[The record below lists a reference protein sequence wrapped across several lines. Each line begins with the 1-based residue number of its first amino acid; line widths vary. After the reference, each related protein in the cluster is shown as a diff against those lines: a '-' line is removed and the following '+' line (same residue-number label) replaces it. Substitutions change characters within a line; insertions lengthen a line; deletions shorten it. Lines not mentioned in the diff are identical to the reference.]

1 MFFFPTPGLGPTCPP
16 LTTPPPS
23 SCLWSQETSSLGTCV
38 AKRSPPTSAVSWNA
52 SPTSASPMLSA
63 SSAASVSCRSF
74 GVRFCDQCERLKSQ
88 LCSRC
93 AGKYAEDVF
102 GELFVQ
108 AGAFA
113 VRVNTLGERV
123 DRLQVKVTQ
132 LDPKEEEG
140 TQASA
145 RTRLHLTKPPWF

>member
-1 MFFFPTPGLGPTCPP
+1 MRFHYQCV
-16 LTTPPPS
+16 
-23 SCLWSQETSSLGTCV
+23 TSS
-38 AKRSPPTSAVSWNA
+38 SIHD
-52 SPTSASPMLSA
+52 
-63 SSAASVSCRSF
+63 F
-74 GVRFCDQCERLKSQ
+74 
-88 LCSRC
+88 C

-113 VRVNTLGERV
+113 VRVSTLGERV

-140 TQASA
+140 KWCVAASMS
-145 RTRLHLTKPPWF
+145 

>member
-1 MFFFPTPGLGPTCPP
+1 MTNN
-16 LTTPPPS
+16 S
-23 SCLWSQETSSLGTCV
+23 SHKL
-38 AKRSPPTSAVSWNA
+38 
-52 SPTSASPMLSA
+52 
-63 SSAASVSCRSF
+63 F
-74 GVRFCDQCERLKSQ
+74 
-88 LCSRC
+88 

-113 VRVNTLGERV
+113 IRVNTLGERV

-140 TQASA
+140 VYFYM
-145 RTRLHLTKPPWF
+145 LTLMLVSVQFMSRMENK

>member
-1 MFFFPTPGLGPTCPP
+1 M
-16 LTTPPPS
+16 S
-23 SCLWSQETSSLGTCV
+23 STVNNGYRLLLLV
-38 AKRSPPTSAVSWNA
+38 NVIA
-52 SPTSASPMLSA
+52 
-63 SSAASVSCRSF
+63 
-74 GVRFCDQCERLKSQ
+74 GVCFCGQCERLKSP
-88 LCSRC
+88 LRSFC

-140 TQASA
+140 KQASA
-145 RTRLHLTKPPWF
+145 

>member
-1 MFFFPTPGLGPTCPP
+1 MLNINVVLIYKCIFMEHV
-16 LTTPPPS
+16 
-23 SCLWSQETSSLGTCV
+23 WDESLHKYKLYPWACV
-38 AKRSPPTSAVSWNA
+38 CACV
-52 SPTSASPMLSA
+52 
-63 SSAASVSCRSF
+63 F
-74 GVRFCDQCERLKSQ
+74 
-88 LCSRC
+88 

-113 VRVNTLGERV
+113 IRVNTLGERV

-140 TQASA
+140 KDLRFT
-145 RTRLHLTKPPWF
+145 LVVLVYEF

>member
-1 MFFFPTPGLGPTCPP
+1 MTN
-16 LTTPPPS
+16 
-23 SCLWSQETSSLGTCV
+23 
-38 AKRSPPTSAVSWNA
+38 NA
-52 SPTSASPMLSA
+52 SHKL
-63 SSAASVSCRSF
+63 F
-74 GVRFCDQCERLKSQ
+74 
-88 LCSRC
+88 

-113 VRVNTLGERV
+113 IRVNTLGERV

-140 TQASA
+140 VYFYM
-145 RTRLHLTKPPWF
+145 LLLTLMLVLVQFMSPSESKKM

>member
-1 MFFFPTPGLGPTCPP
+1 MNF
-16 LTTPPPS
+16 S
-23 SCLWSQETSSLGTCV
+23 
-38 AKRSPPTSAVSWNA
+38 R
-52 SPTSASPMLSA
+52 
-63 SSAASVSCRSF
+63 ASVCACTFQSDRACF
-74 GVRFCDQCERLKSQ
+74 LLVGCVKFFN
-88 LCSRC
+88 SRIFR

-102 GELFVQ
+102 GELFIQ

-140 TQASA
+140 KQQVAASLSQ
-145 RTRLHLTKPPWF
+145 TISPLLTESCSCEQTCGHLCSLFSSLSSGHHDP

>member
-1 MFFFPTPGLGPTCPP
+1 MTNTYSEGNHKL
-16 LTTPPPS
+16 
-23 SCLWSQETSSLGTCV
+23 
-38 AKRSPPTSAVSWNA
+38 
-52 SPTSASPMLSA
+52 
-63 SSAASVSCRSF
+63 
-74 GVRFCDQCERLKSQ
+74 
-88 LCSRC
+88 C

-113 VRVNTLGERV
+113 IRVNTLGERV

-140 TQASA
+140 MYFYMLLFLLMLA
-145 RTRLHLTKPPWF
+145 LK

>member
-1 MFFFPTPGLGPTCPP
+1 MHVILSPVCV
-16 LTTPPPS
+16 
-23 SCLWSQETSSLGTCV
+23 TSS
-38 AKRSPPTSAVSWNA
+38 SIHN
-52 SPTSASPMLSA
+52 
-63 SSAASVSCRSF
+63 SF
-74 GVRFCDQCERLKSQ
+74 S
-88 LCSRC
+88 
-93 AGKYAEDVF
+93 GKYAEDVF

-140 TQASA
+140 KRRVAASMS
-145 RTRLHLTKPPWF
+145 